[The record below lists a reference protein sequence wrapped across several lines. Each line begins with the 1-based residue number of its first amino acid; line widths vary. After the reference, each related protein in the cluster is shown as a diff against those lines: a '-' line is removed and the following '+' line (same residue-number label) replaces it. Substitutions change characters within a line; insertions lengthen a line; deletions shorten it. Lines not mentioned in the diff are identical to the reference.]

1 MSFSEWNTTTRYA
14 AGDIVS
20 RLGKLYQAT
29 ALSATA
35 WNVNSSPEWSITLWT
50 LYTSAAAAA
59 PAPAVVVAPAPT
71 VAVPAPAPAPAVCS
85 APASTVWVQGK
96 LYAAG
101 SVVSYS
107 GKLYRAKYANPGY
120 VPTIS
125 TYYWAPVTSS
135 VAAWVQS
142 QNYAVGAIVSDDG
155 KQYQAKLASMGFKP
169 SVSTSYWAAYSC

>member
-20 RLGKLYQAT
+20 RLSKLYQAT

-35 WNVNSSPEWSITLWT
+35 WNVNSFPEWSTTLWT
-50 LYTSAAAAA
+50 LYTPSAPAA
-59 PAPAVVVAPAPT
+59 PAPAVVA
-71 VAVPAPAPAPAVCS
+71 APAPAVCS
-85 APASTVWVQGK
+85 AAPASTVWVQGK

-107 GKLYRAKYANPGY
+107 SKLYRAKYVNPGY

-125 TYYWAPVTSS
+125 TYYWA
-135 VAAWVQS
+135 
-142 QNYAVGAIVSDDG
+142 
-155 KQYQAKLASMGFKP
+155 
-169 SVSTSYWAAYSC
+169 AYSC